1 MIFVD
6 EALSSLIS
14 PALIYKH
21 YCESNEQNN
30 RDYNQLI
37 VLMEHDLLLSSFD
50 QHLGF
55 LKPVMGPSRFRVR
68 LVIRLTHI
76 FY

>member
-6 EALSSLIS
+6 ETLSSLIS

-37 VLMEHDLLLSSFD
+37 VLMEHYLLLSSFD
-50 QHLGF
+50 QPKKRSLAVGAAQRSF
-55 LKPVMGPSRFRVR
+55 D
-68 LVIRLTHI
+68 
-76 FY
+76 